1 MAVKD
6 RDARLGLE
14 RAIQNAVEVSAV
26 HRNVAV
32 EIAIA
37 VFREDDVTEDSR
49 IAVKPVGRAP
59 QREASFL
66 LHSTAP
72 QAAQQMIRELAVQHF
87 AQNDAV
93 PQRALQ
99 ILRMC
104 PSR

>member
-1 MAVKD
+1 MTVKD
-6 RDARLGLE
+6 RDARLSLE

-32 EIAIA
+32 EITVA
-37 VFREDDVTEDSR
+37 VFREDDVTEDPR
-49 IAVKPVGRAP
+49 IAVKPVGPAP
-59 QREASFL
+59 QREASLL
-66 LHSTAP
+66 LHPAEP
-72 QAAQQMIRELAVQHF
+72 QAAQQVIRELAVQHF

-104 PSR
+104 LSR